1 MKRTK
6 IFLTLALCLTVMFSV
21 AGCGSKHPRNE
32 KSLIR
37 EAERVSYG
45 DVEVIDYSY
54 DDSGDR
60 PSSSITVE
68 DGEYG
73 FEYEVVSKVGNAP
86 GLDGTTLF
94 NPLTNES
101 VKKVFTSNDFYL
113 NYIKYFFKYYKKD
126 IKKLEKKYDVEI
138 PVPDYESPD
147 VKYFI
152 IVFGCPDEDVAQDVF
167 DELNEMLEEYDSRD
181 YFKKT
186 EKEGLTTS
194 NGYRIGFFSE
204 EFDDDRVKEG
214 IYIPSESD
222 CDYCDSLKLDWY

>member
-73 FEYEVVSKVGNAP
+73 FEYEVVSKVENAP
-86 GLDGTTLF
+86 GRFSIRL
-94 NPLTNES
+94 LTR
-101 VKKVFTSNDFYL
+101 
-113 NYIKYFFKYYKKD
+113 
-126 IKKLEKKYDVEI
+126 
-138 PVPDYESPD
+138 
-147 VKYFI
+147 
-152 IVFGCPDEDVAQDVF
+152 A
-167 DELNEMLEEYDSRD
+167 SR
-181 YFKKT
+181 KST
-186 EKEGLTTS
+186 RAMIS
-194 NGYRIGFFSE
+194 I
-204 EFDDDRVKEG
+204 
-214 IYIPSESD
+214 
-222 CDYCDSLKLDWY
+222 